1 MVTSSKRTGGSHSG
15 GQSEINQWRSP
26 GVEKH
31 NLYTFEGFVLD
42 ADRFELRRGD
52 SVVHVEPKVFDVLEY
67 LIRHRHRVVT
77 KNELLDTIWGGRFVN
92 ESALTTRLKAARR
105 ALRDDGTAQRM
116 IRTVHGRGYQFVA
129 IVDGDIDRSGDDVV
143 VPFTA
148 EPSIDA
154 DANSDRANTGPA
166 ELGDQ
171 IGQQIRYCVA
181 SDGIRIAYAT
191 SGGGPPLVK
200 AANWM
205 THIDIEWASSVWQH
219 WLAGLSRHRTLIRY
233 DERGCGLSDRDIGHF
248 EFDDWIEDLR
258 AVVDAS
264 GLDRF
269 PLLGISQGAPTAI
282 AFAAAFPERVERL
295 ILVGGYA
302 QGRMVRAVTPE
313 DKQEAELDID
323 IARVGWRR
331 SDETFLQVFASQFMP
346 DATALQRSDFNRL
359 QLETTTSDNAAR
371 FLDVFAHIDVS
382 ALLARI
388 TCPTLVIHARND
400 LRVPATQAQFLASSI
415 PGARLVLLDSRN
427 HLLTADEAAWPVIL
441 REIDRFLDD
450 A

>member
-1 MVTSSKRTGGSHSG
+1 MDNPRSISK
-15 GQSEINQWRSP
+15 EP
-26 GVEKH
+26 GVKRQ

-42 ADRFELRRGD
+42 ADRFELRHGD

-77 KNELLDTIWGGRFVN
+77 KNELLETVWGGRFVN

-105 ALRDDGTAQRM
+105 ALGDDGTAQRM

-129 IVDGDIDRSGDDVV
+129 IVDGDSDRSGDGVV
-143 VPFTA
+143 VPPDA
-148 EPSIDA
+148 EQVIA
-154 DANSDRANTGPA
+154 TNGNSDSAGAGTA
-166 ELGDQ
+166 DQ
-171 IGQQIRYCVA
+171 IEQQIRFCIA
-181 SDGIRIAYAT
+181 RDGTRIAYAT
-191 SGGGPPLVK
+191 SGDGPPLVK

-205 THIDIEWASSVWQH
+205 THIDIEWGSSVWQH
-219 WLAGLSRHRTLIRY
+219 WLAGLSRHRTLVRY
-233 DERGCGLSDRDIGHF
+233 DERGCGLSDRDVGHF
-248 EFDDWIEDLR
+248 EFDDWVEDLR
-258 AVVDAS
+258 AVVEAS
-264 GLDRF
+264 GFDRF

-313 DKQEAELDID
+313 DKEEAELNID

-346 DATALQRSDFNRL
+346 DATADQRSDFNRL
-359 QLETTTSDNAAR
+359 QLETTTSDNAVR

-382 ALLARI
+382 TLLPRI
-388 TCPTLVIHARND
+388 TCPTLVIHARGD
-400 LRVPATQAQFLASSI
+400 LRVPATQGQFLASSI
-415 PGARLVLLDSRN
+415 PGARLLLLDSRN
-427 HLLTADEAAWPVIL
+427 HLLTADEPAWPVIL
-441 REIDRFLDD
+441 REIDSFLDD